1 MSSMNCASCG
11 APVEIKNRFSK
22 VFVCGYCGTHLKVSE
37 TGLDIA
43 GKYPKLAEFPSIFHV
58 GSKGTILGKP
68 FSALGRMRYKYQGGY
83 YDEWFIDLDGEK
95 SWFTEY
101 EGTFTLY
108 TDLFEAVDI
117 PDVNGIKAGQNIIVG
132 EKKVMVKEKG
142 RAVVEG
148 GEGELYF
155 YVEPGSDVVYLDAVS
170 EGKKVSIE
178 YTGDEVEM
186 FSGRPLLKR
195 DIVVEN

>member
-22 VFVCGYCGTHLKVSE
+22 VFVCSYCGSHLKVSDS
-37 TGLDIA
+37 GLDIA
-43 GKYPKLAEFPSIFHV
+43 GKYPRLAEFPSIFKV
-58 GSKGTILGKP
+58 GSKGTILGKS

-95 SWFTEY
+95 AWFTED

-117 PDVNGIKAGQNIIVG
+117 PDVNIIKAGQNIMVG
-132 EKKVMVKEKG
+132 DKKVMVKEKG
-142 RAVVEG
+142 HAVVEG

-155 YVEPGSDVVYLDAVS
+155 YVEPGTEVVYLDAVS
-170 EGKKVSIE
+170 EGKKVSVE
-178 YTGDEVEM
+178 YTENEVEM
-186 FSGRPLLKR
+186 FAGRPLLKR
-195 DIVVEN
+195 DIVIEN